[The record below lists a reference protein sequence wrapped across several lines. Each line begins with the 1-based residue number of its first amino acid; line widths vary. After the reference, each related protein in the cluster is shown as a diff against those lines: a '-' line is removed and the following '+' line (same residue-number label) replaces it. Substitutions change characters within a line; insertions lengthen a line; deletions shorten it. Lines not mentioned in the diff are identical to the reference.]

1 MRAERSLEE
10 GLREGEERT
19 GLPRGLHRSWSSA
32 AKEGAG
38 VVATDNAAAAMAE
51 ESRRQSFSFG
61 ASSAEELSSDSS
73 RRMATRRLAATD
85 ELRLFLRPV
94 EETKRELYDKLTMT
108 PSYSSFPR
116 GDAEMSFSPMA
127 NSGQLERGMN
137 L

>member
-38 VVATDNAAAAMAE
+38 VVATDSEAAAMAE

-108 PSYSSFPR
+108 PSYSSSFPR
-116 GDAEMSFSPMA
+116 GDAEMSLFPRWQTPVSWK
-127 NSGQLERGMN
+127 GE
-137 L
+137 